1 MDNRPINTEKAR
13 ASALENLDD
22 AIKHVARVRR
32 GLIVLFDMKAEEV
45 DAEINK
51 MCEKHYETF
60 SNMDKADLLLESLMD
75 AIKRNPKKAEEVLR
89 GGAK

>member
-1 MDNRPINTEKAR
+1 MDNRPINTEMAR
-13 ASALENLDD
+13 ATALENLDD

-51 MCEKHYETF
+51 MCEKHYKTF
-60 SNMDKADLLLESLMD
+60 SNMDKTDILLESLMD
-75 AIKRNPKKAEEVLR
+75 AFKRDPKRTEEALR
-89 GGAK
+89 RGAK

>member
-1 MDNRPINTEKAR
+1 MDNRPINTEKER
-13 ASALENLDD
+13 ADALENLDD

-32 GLIVLFDMKAEEV
+32 GMIVLFDMKAEEV

-51 MCEKHYETF
+51 MCEKHYKTF
-60 SNMDKADLLLESLMD
+60 SNMGKRDILLESLMD
-75 AIKRNPKKAEEVLR
+75 LIKRIPEKIKEVLR